1 MKRNVN
7 NNGITLIALVVT
19 IIVLLILAGVS
30 ISMLTGENG
39 ILNRAGEAK
48 EKTTLSQKKETTDLA
63 NMEEIISNGI
73 EGKYLD
79 KVTDNNPGILEK
91 ESENV
96 YIINSIED
104 LVFFS
109 YDVKNGNTYEGNM
122 VKLGTDLNFNSD
134 NSYVDAFRTD
144 YGKYGYN
151 GELKTLLT
159 SGEGFLSI
167 GTIENT
173 KENCFAGT
181 FDGNNYEIKN
191 LYINKSA
198 NEGVKRIGLFG
209 TNIGIIKNI
218 KLVDINIKAEC
229 ISASIGGI
237 TGINYGSISN
247 CVISG
252 NLYLKGTGYLLC
264 AGVAGA
270 MRENGNIRSSVE
282 KGML

>member
-1 MKRNVN
+1 MKNGELKIANDRLTHTKRNVN

-109 YDVKNGNTYEGNM
+109 YDVK
-122 VKLGTDLNFNSD
+122 KW
-134 NSYVDAFRTD
+134 
-144 YGKYGYN
+144 
-151 GELKTLLT
+151 
-159 SGEGFLSI
+159 
-167 GTIENT
+167 
-173 KENCFAGT
+173 
-181 FDGNNYEIKN
+181 
-191 LYINKSA
+191 
-198 NEGVKRIGLFG
+198 
-209 TNIGIIKNI
+209 
-218 KLVDINIKAEC
+218 
-229 ISASIGGI
+229 
-237 TGINYGSISN
+237 
-247 CVISG
+247 
-252 NLYLKGTGYLLC
+252 
-264 AGVAGA
+264 
-270 MRENGNIRSSVE
+270 
-282 KGML
+282 